1 MTTIWSNS
9 SVLQWRNLDSLPA
22 SSVMLIIAVFC
33 GPIIVRADRLDRT
46 AVSISV
52 PSAMLSERLVNST
65 GRSVSPAWKVTT
77 WLVIGVKSFWSE
89 VNAGKEHTRS
99 D

>member
-1 MTTIWSNS
+1 MI
-9 SVLQWRNLDSLPA
+9 
-22 SSVMLIIAVFC
+22 LIVAVSC
-33 GPIIVRADRLDRT
+33 GPIIVRADGLDRT

-77 WLVIGVKSFWSE
+77 WLVIGVKSFWSVE
-89 VNAGKEHTRS
+89 KSRPDLDNKSNYLHY
-99 D
+99 